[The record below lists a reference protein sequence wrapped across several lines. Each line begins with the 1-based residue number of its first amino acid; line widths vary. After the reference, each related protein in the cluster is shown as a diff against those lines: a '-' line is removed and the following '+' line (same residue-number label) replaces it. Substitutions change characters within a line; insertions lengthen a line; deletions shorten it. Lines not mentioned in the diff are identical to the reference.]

1 MIKAVIIFSEGIFES
16 ETLIGYAYN
25 KPTSRIIMPFRI
37 PKDISYD
44 IHIKVCPVSYT
55 GIVLVTIKLIQ
66 VLVGYEKGQQ
76 FHVFELTRQLPK
88 FSMYALCE
96 DEEKTSQWFQDPKNL
111 DPLISY
117 VAFKLNER
125 FQRICLWINQVFRMP
140 YSTAWNRD
148 LINSKCFQ
156 NFLLPADIE
165 PMGEEGNEELR
176 LPLISLYD
184 NSEVTLWFY
193 NRNSIKIM
201 TNNMELAGNLV
212 QSLAKFLN
220 IDNLMVRNMF

>member
-1 MIKAVIIFSEGIFES
+1 MIIFSEGIFES

-44 IHIKVCPVSYT
+44 IHIKV
-55 GIVLVTIKLIQ
+55 
-66 VLVGYEKGQQ
+66 LVGYEKGQQ

-96 DEEKTSQWFQDPKNL
+96 NEEKTSKLFQDPKNL

-125 FQRICLWINQVFRMP
+125 FQRICLWVNQV
-140 YSTAWNRD
+140 S
-148 LINSKCFQ
+148 
-156 NFLLPADIE
+156 
-165 PMGEEGNEELR
+165 
-176 LPLISLYD
+176 
-184 NSEVTLWFY
+184 
-193 NRNSIKIM
+193 
-201 TNNMELAGNLV
+201 
-212 QSLAKFLN
+212 
-220 IDNLMVRNMF
+220 